1 VGEIILL
8 QRRRFRIAGT
18 ARKTK
23 PQRSHAPPA
32 KPNSTAEHRRRANP
46 GPSWTRLRPY
56 EDSVFEEMDP
66 SSSTTGGE
74 AGGEGSGAANDG
86 AGGVALGAD
95 GASRGLVFFVS
106 LIVQN
111 P

>member
-56 EDSVFEEMDP
+56 EDSVLKRWTPAPPPPAVRPEARGREPQTTAPAESP
-66 SSSTTGGE
+66 SGRTGRR
-74 AGGEGSGAANDG
+74 GA
-86 AGGVALGAD
+86 L
-95 GASRGLVFFVS
+95 FFS
-106 LIVQN
+106 CR
-111 P
+111 